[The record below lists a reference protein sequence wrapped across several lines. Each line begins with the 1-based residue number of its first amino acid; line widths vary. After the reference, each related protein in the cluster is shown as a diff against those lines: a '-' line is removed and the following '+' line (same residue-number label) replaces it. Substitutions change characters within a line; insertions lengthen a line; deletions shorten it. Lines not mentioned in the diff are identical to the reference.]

1 MYRPVPSIGS
11 KSRSWVV
18 GWMYQVDVYLRVRR
32 AVMVDGMSIRDASRE
47 LGLYRDTVR
56 KMLAYSAPPG
66 YRRRTPPRA
75 SQAGADTGVID
86 RILADGLR
94 RPRKQRHTAN
104 RIFERLRDEHG
115 FDGGY
120 TTVKDYARENRRR
133 SREMSVPLSHAP
145 GQAQC
150 GFGEARVVI
159 GGVWRSGA
167 EGPLPRPGPA

>member
-1 MYRPVPSIGS
+1 MI
-11 KSRSWVV
+11 
-18 GWMYQVDVYLRVRR
+18 
-32 AVMVDGMSIRDASRE
+32 IREAARTF
-47 LGLYRDTVR
+47 GLYRDAVR
-56 KMLAYSAPPG
+56 
-66 YRRRTPPRA
+66 
-75 SQAGADTGVID
+75 GVID
-86 RILADGLR
+86 RILEDGLR
-94 RPRKQRHTAN
+94 RPGKQRHTAN

-120 TTVKDYARENRRR
+120 TTVKDYVRERRR

-167 EGPLPRPGPA
+167 EGPLLRPGPATPPGRLWVCPARRPGGGTSDAKGA